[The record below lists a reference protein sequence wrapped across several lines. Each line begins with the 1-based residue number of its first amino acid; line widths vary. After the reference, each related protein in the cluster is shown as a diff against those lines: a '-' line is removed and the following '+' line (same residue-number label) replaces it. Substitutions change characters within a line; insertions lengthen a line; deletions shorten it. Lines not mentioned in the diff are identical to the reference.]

1 MIYKTSNQYE
11 AESCLARVQY
21 LIGKGANIEVV
32 DKRPRSLSSNNY
44 LHAILG
50 VLAMDIGLSL
60 EEVKQSYFKEL
71 VNPDIFIE
79 DKVLPL
85 IGKRKHIRSTKDL
98 TVEEMSR
105 AIDRFKA
112 WARGEGYIIP
122 EPGDDQRLLDIEIE
136 MSRHRYL

>member
-21 LIGKGANIEVV
+21 LIGKGANVEVT
-32 DKRPRSLSSNNY
+32 DKRPRSLAQNAYAHS
-44 LHAILG
+44 IIG
-50 VLAMDIGLSL
+50 VVAMDIGLSL
-60 EEVKQSYFKEL
+60 EEAKRTIFKEL
-71 VNPDIFIE
+71 VNPDIFVEERDIPHVG
-79 DKVLPL
+79 KIRL
-85 IGKRKHIRSTKDL
+85 IKSSKTIPM
-98 TVEEMSR
+98 EEMSK

-136 MSRHRYL
+136 MSRHKYL